1 MDFILS
7 KLALIG
13 PFFLLLGILVFV
25 HEWGH
30 FIVARM
36 CGVQVKTFSIGFG
49 PKLFRF
55 KWGDTTYAL
64 SAIPFG
70 GYVKMYGYGVDESIP
85 KDREK
90 SSFSHQNIWEKIAIV
105 SGGPLMNLI
114 FAFFIFMFMGW
125 LGVPT
130 SKTVLGDIDR
140 DSPAQQAGL
149 RYGDEIVSVNGVEI
163 SNAEEFTIELS
174 KSLELKAHLE
184 LKRDEEIFT
193 FLVPLMEQEN
203 LNPLLQ
209 MKTVKVVDGLN
220 LMRVSNLVG
229 LDHKSKLVQI
239 HKTNQVE
246 KIIQIGDVKTPDL
259 HSIRKALS
267 SIPITEALKISFE
280 TSEVETSKLET
291 SEVKTSEVKTSE
303 VETSEVETSEVE
315 TSKVETSKTD
325 KERTLLLPPPETLH
339 KSPPETLHKSPLE
352 SLSEIQKGERFWT
365 LEDVGIK
372 KSELFIANVQRGSP
386 ANIAGLKPNDQ
397 ILKINT
403 KSINEWEQL
412 LETVKSTPKDQ
423 TVTFTIARPEG
434 VQDIEMVPKQTE
446 ILKPNGQLEYHPT
459 VGIMPSLEYLPP
471 PQEYVRI
478 HNFGSLIA
486 FAYSQSIKW
495 VTLMVKNFKRL
506 LFGEISHKSIGGVI
520 LIGKVAKDSLDIG
533 WSYFL
538 QIMAII
544 SINLFLLNLLP
555 VPLLDGGHLLF
566 YFIEVIKGSPVSMTT
581 RLIGQ
586 QIGVVVILSL
596 VAYTIFNDFSRIVFS
611 GW

>member
-64 SAIPFG
+64 SAIPLG
-70 GYVKMYGYGVDESIP
+70 GYVKMYGDGVDESIP

-90 SSFSHQNIWEKIAIV
+90 SSFLHQNIWEKIAIV
-105 SGGPLMNLI
+105 SGGPLTNLI

-184 LKRDEEIFT
+184 LKRDGEIFT

-229 LDHKSKLVQI
+229 LDHKSKLVQT

-280 TSEVETSKLET
+280 TSEVETSKLE
-291 SEVKTSEVKTSE
+291 
-303 VETSEVETSEVE
+303 VETSKLETSKLETSKLETSELETSEVE
-315 TSKVETSKTD
+315 TSKLETSKLEASKTD
-325 KERTLLLPPPETLH
+325 KERTLLLL
-339 KSPPETLHKSPLE
+339 PPETLHKSPLE

-446 ILKPNGQLEYHPT
+446 ILKPNGQLEYRPT

-495 VTLMVKNFKRL
+495 VTLTVKGLKQL
-506 LFGEISHKSIGGVI
+506 LFGEISHKNLSGVI
-520 LIGKVAKDSLDIG
+520 SIGKVAKDSLDIG

-555 VPLLDGGHLLF
+555 VPVLDGGHLLF

-596 VAYTIFNDFSRIVFS
+596 VAYTIFNDLSRIVFS